1 MTQITTQDQRFH
13 SEISENVRLLE
24 RARKRINTEINS
36 YLRKDDMESVR
47 LFTNIYALLYF
58 SWTETYLVKLVHTP
72 NGFTPSEKTHVLNNR
87 DIIIKWEKC
96 IDTAFNK
103 LIHHDPTIPNQSEKI
118 HKLVDDYLNT
128 QAKIRNK
135 IAHGQ
140 WANPLFS
147 NNLSL
152 DPDMKILMGLVDVI
166 QIDLWFEIVKQLA
179 LIVNGVIDAKVH
191 NNFIAHYNHYINRL
205 TSIQNIITERS
216 KWTLEDKQNRLK
228 LKAFK
233 TN

>member
-1 MTQITTQDQRFH
+1 MTQITTQDQQFH
-13 SEISENVRLLE
+13 SEISENVRVLE
-24 RARKRINTEINS
+24 KARKRINSEINS

-58 SWTETYLVKLVHTP
+58 SWTEAYLVKLVHTP
-72 NGFTPSEKTHVLNNR
+72 NGFSQTEKEFVLNNR
-87 DIIIKWEKC
+87 DIIVKWQKC
-96 IDTAFNK
+96 IDTAFIK
-103 LIHHDPTIPNQSEKI
+103 LTHHDSTIPNQSAKI
-118 HKLVDDYLNT
+118 HTLVEAYLNT

-147 NNLSL
+147 SNLRL

-166 QIDLWFEIVKQLA
+166 QIDLWFEVIKELA
-179 LIVNGVIDAKVH
+179 LIVNGVIDARIH
-191 NNFIAHYNHYINRL
+191 NNFLAHYNRYLNRL
-205 TSIQNIITERS
+205 ASIQNLVITRS